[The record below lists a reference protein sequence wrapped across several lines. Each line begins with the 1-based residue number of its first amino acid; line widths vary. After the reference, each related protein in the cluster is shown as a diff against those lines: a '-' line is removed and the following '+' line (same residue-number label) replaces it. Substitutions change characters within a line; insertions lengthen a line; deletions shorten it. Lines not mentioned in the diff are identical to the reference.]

1 MVNRATMRTL
11 AWTALAILLAST
23 ACDKDEKSK
32 ALVDSVVGDS
42 AAPTATAPG
51 TAASTAP
58 SGPTDSAEAGAGAGA
73 APSPSASFAMPERP
87 IPKPQT
93 MVGAGAPQETQMKA
107 IGYMVAMRAPRPD
120 DPPAD
125 EAYAADLVNKLKPV
139 VLAMDKG
146 PDKAKWNRVEMV
158 AKGRQID
165 LMMSDGCDAKA
176 PFNAVA
182 QRLNIPLATLL
193 SHGVLVIRC
202 NDTKHQCLQ
211 STRDPDD
218 VLCTTAPRHK

>member
-1 MVNRATMRTL
+1 MRTL
-11 AWTALAILLAST
+11 AWVGLPILLASL

-32 ALVDSVVGDS
+32 ALVESVVGDS
-42 AAPTATAPG
+42 AAPVVSAPPP
-51 TAASTAP
+51 AP
-58 SGPTDSAEAGAGAGA
+58 KEAGA
-73 APSPSASFAMPERP
+73 APPASVVMPERP

-93 MVGAGAPQETQMKA
+93 MVSASAPEETQMKA

-125 EAYAADLVNKLKPV
+125 EAYAADLVTKLKPV
-139 VLAMDKG
+139 ALAMDKG

-165 LMMSDGCDAKA
+165 ILMSDGCNAKA
-176 PFNAVA
+176 PSSAVS
-182 QRLNIPLATLL
+182 QRLDIPLSTLL
-193 SHGVLVIRC
+193 SHGILVIRC

-211 STRDPDD
+211 SVRDPDD

>member
-1 MVNRATMRTL
+1 MRSI
-11 AWTALAILLAST
+11 AWAVVPVLLTA
-23 ACDKDEKSK
+23 ACDKDDKSK

-42 AAPTATAPG
+42 AAPVV
-51 TAASTAP
+51 
-58 SGPTDSAEAGAGAGA
+58 SALPPPKEAGAPPA
-73 APSPSASFAMPERP
+73 ASVAMPERP

-93 MVGAGAPQETQMKA
+93 MVGASAPEEVQMKA
-107 IGYMVAMRAPRPD
+107 IGYMVAMRAPHPD
-120 DPPAD
+120 DVSVD
-125 EAYAADLVNKLKPV
+125 EAYAADLVTKLKPV
-139 VLAMDKG
+139 VLGMDKG

-165 LMMSDGCDAKA
+165 LLMSEGCDAKA

-182 QRLNIPLATLL
+182 QRLNVPLTTLL
-193 SHGVLVIRC
+193 SHGILVIRC

-211 STRDPDD
+211 SVRDRDD